1 MTSTLGLAQAVLL
14 ALAAQAAP
22 QSAGQP
28 PAERPP
34 AVSPARPAPRQAP
47 RASEGWTWA
56 LYSGDGPLVLA
67 NEIPD
72 TPRLRATLECA
83 PGSSIVR
90 LAFHE
95 TPGAD
100 GFATIRSGAASAE
113 VEARAR
119 RGRLEAALRADHPVF
134 AAFLASGRLTLALGE
149 QTAAIEIDRAN
160 LPKLRRFAELCT
172 G

>member
-1 MTSTLGLAQAVLL
+1 MTSMLGLTQAMLF
-14 ALAAQAAP
+14 ALAVQTAP
-22 QSAGQP
+22 QSGPQP
-28 PAERPP
+28 PAERPQ
-34 AVSPARPAPRQAP
+34 AASPARST
-47 RASEGWTWA
+47 RASEGWTWT

-72 TPRLRATLECA
+72 TPRLRTTLECA

-90 LAFHE
+90 MAFHDA
-95 TPGAD
+95 PGAD
-100 GFATIRSGAASAE
+100 GFAVIRSGAASTE

-134 AAFLASGRLTLALGE
+134 AAFLASGRLTLALGDQAE
-149 QTAAIEIDRAN
+149 TVEIDRAN
-160 LPKLRRFAELCT
+160 LSKLRRFAELCT

>member
-1 MTSTLGLAQAVLL
+1 MTSLLGLSQAMLF
-14 ALAAQAAP
+14 ALAVQAAP
-22 QSAGQP
+22 QSGAQP
-28 PAERPP
+28 PAERPQ
-34 AVSPARPAPRQAP
+34 AATPARTPRP
-47 RASEGWTWA
+47 SESWTWT

-72 TPRLRATLECA
+72 TPRLRTTLECA

-90 LAFHE
+90 LAFHDA
-95 TPGAD
+95 PGAD
-100 GFATIRSGAASAE
+100 GFAVVRSGAASAE

-119 RGRLEAALRADHPVF
+119 RGRLEATLRADHPVF
-134 AAFLASGRLTLALGE
+134 AAFLASGRLTLTLGE
-149 QTAAIEIDRAN
+149 QAEAIEIDRAN